1 MNSYLSYCRLVD
13 PRISASEKDLP
24 VSSGS
29 TFLLLYPLYDPPLY
43 DPPLYDPPDP
53 PLYDPPD
60 PKEGCN

>member
-1 MNSYLSYCRLVD
+1 MANDIGTAVYLLMTLY
-13 PRISASEKDLP
+13 ASEAAETIPQP

-29 TFLLLYPLYDPPLY
+29 TFLLLY
-43 DPPLYDPPDP
+43 PLYDPPDP

>member
-1 MNSYLSYCRLVD
+1 MQTAVYLLITLY
-13 PRISASEKDLP
+13 ASEAAETIPQP

-29 TFLLLYPLYDPPLY
+29 TFLLLYPLY